1 MPDSPQQSD
10 PSLIPSHIKLP
21 SVSPAGYAAPVH
33 IAMESESNS
42 LAETALAV
50 LADPVAQLKLCD
62 RIAELMAQD
71 LRLRGDRNGDYSNYQ
86 SRRG

>member
-1 MPDSPQQSD
+1 MPDSSQQSE
-10 PSLIPSHIKLP
+10 PSLIPSTAKLP

-33 IAMESESNS
+33 IAMESESNA

-71 LRLRGDRNGDYSNYQ
+71 LRLRGDRSSDYSNYQ
-86 SRRG
+86 TRRG